1 MTSERWLTCV
11 PAGMLRPLGV
21 AVVAYSDDRPSGLQ
35 MFVGR
40 RDNEAGRRWMLL
52 DRGAEAGMAF
62 ETDATVQALH
72 PVLGSLHRAFI
83 HEPEH
88 RWTERS
94 HRFLTAADCQHLGI
108 NPEWRPR

>member
-1 MTSERWLTCV
+1 MTREMLPLRKNPV
-11 PAGMLRPLGV
+11 GMQGIRLRPDV
-21 AVVAYSDDRPSGLQ
+21 TEQ
-35 MFVGR
+35 IGR
-40 RDNEAGRRWMLL
+40 TL
-52 DRGAEAGMAF
+52 
-62 ETDATVQALH
+62 QALH